1 MHKLIVSTN
10 FIHYYMMTNK
20 EELKRQFLLKKLED
34 PTVGE
39 WEKRNIRKELGI
51 FTKLTEQ
58 DFDRPKDEKYLY
70 FFYYY
75 IEQNIFRLNK
85 KNNTNTT
92 FSKLSDYIK
101 SIYYLYSFS
110 STFESDGFW
119 DYSEVSLKQYEQE
132 SDDNL
137 REEKIGLL
145 KGLKDLGLTEDATF
159 LEQVWNKEEISDDEI
174 DQIQERFWHIDYKKD
189 FSDRIANFIIK
200 NKVEFLE
207 LQDL

>member
-1 MHKLIVSTN
+1 
-10 FIHYYMMTNK
+10 MMTNK